1 MSWATATGLLEG
13 YGDGAIGPKNP
24 VTRAQM
30 AKFSQF
36 LILSS
41 NLFPLLSVRAR
52 GRCKL
57 LQRSLATFATF
68 QRQRS
73 YGHAVGCAAEW
84 GLGSFPRIAIFHR
97 LVYNVGETSQ
107 GGDGLWRII
116 FAMTMDKGQVD
127 GISALGL
134 AHMGDGVFELL
145 VRSWLCG
152 HGRTKVQNLH
162 RETVSYVS
170 APGSG
175 PVCGA
180 SGAPSSAPRS
190 TTYTARGAERPSPR
204 HSQARH
210 RQGIRRP
217 PAWSASFR
225 APVPEG
231 KTERINWLFVTVMEE
246 LYGI

>member
-1 MSWATATGLLEG
+1 MDMLW
-13 YGDGAIGPKNP
+13 GAPQSG
-24 VTRAQM
+24 A
-30 AKFSQF
+30 
-36 LILSS
+36 
-41 NLFPLLSVRAR
+41 
-52 GRCKL
+52 
-57 LQRSLATFATF
+57 
-68 QRQRS
+68 
-73 YGHAVGCAAEW
+73 W
-84 GLGSFPRIAIFHR
+84 GSFPKDCNFPPAG
-97 LVYNVGETSQ
+97 VQCGGTSQ

-162 RETVSYVS
+162 RGDGVLCVR
-170 APGSG
+170 PGSG

-180 SGAPSSAPRS
+180 SGAPPQP
-190 TTYTARGAERPSPR
+190 RGARRIPPGGGTPISTPFPSTPPPR
-204 HSQARH
+204 NTP
-210 RQGIRRP
+210 GP
-217 PAWSASFR
+217 PAWSAFFGHLFL
-225 APVPEG
+225 EG

>member
-1 MSWATATGLLEG
+1 MEN
-13 YGDGAIGPKNP
+13 Y
-24 VTRAQM
+24 
-30 AKFSQF
+30 
-36 LILSS
+36 
-41 NLFPLLSVRAR
+41 
-52 GRCKL
+52 
-57 LQRSLATFATF
+57 
-68 QRQRS
+68 
-73 YGHAVGCAAEW
+73 
-84 GLGSFPRIAIFHR
+84 
-97 LVYNVGETSQ
+97 
-107 GGDGLWRII
+107 

-162 RETVSYVS
+162 RETVSYVVR
-170 APGSG
+170 PGSG

-180 SGAPSSAPRS
+180 SGAPPQPRG
-190 TTYTARGAERPSPR
+190 ARRIPPGAERPSPR

-210 RQGIRRP
+210 RQGIR
-217 PAWSASFR
+217 PATGLECLFGHLFL
-225 APVPEG
+225 EG